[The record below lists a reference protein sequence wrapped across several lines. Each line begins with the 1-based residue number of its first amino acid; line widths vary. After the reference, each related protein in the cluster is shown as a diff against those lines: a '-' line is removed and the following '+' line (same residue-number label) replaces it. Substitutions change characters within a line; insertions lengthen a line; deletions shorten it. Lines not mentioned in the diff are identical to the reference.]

1 MSSFE
6 IPLDGPGWNN
16 VAYPI
21 QETRP
26 VTQALLSISG
36 YYTTVYG
43 YDTGTDTWHMYDVTA
58 QPYANDLDVLEYGH
72 GYWIN
77 VSQAITLY
85 LPGDSTIGPLETVA
99 LQSPPSSFYGPVL
112 GGVDF
117 TPTAGMP
124 VTAMVNGAVCAQGE
138 TIPYEGDVVYALHV
152 VGGPGCGTPG
162 DEIVFE
168 VDGQSMAPRPVWDN
182 SRVRRLPLEPDEGY
196 EIYLPL
202 VIRN

>member
-1 MSSFE
+1 
-6 IPLDGPGWNN
+6 
-16 VAYPI
+16 YPI
-21 QETRP
+21 QETRS
-26 VTQALLSISG
+26 VTQALLSING
-36 YYTTVYG
+36 VYTTVYG
-43 YDTGTDTWHMYDVTA
+43 YDTGSDTWHMYDVTA
-58 QPYANDLDVLEYGH
+58 EPYANTLDVLQYGH

-85 LPGDSTIGPLETVA
+85 LGGESSGDATTRSLS

-112 GGVDF
+112 GGTDL

-124 VTAMVNGAVCAQGE
+124 VTATVNGAVCAQGE
-138 TIPYEGDVVYALHV
+138 TILYEGDVVYALHV
-152 VGGPGCGTPG
+152 RGGAGCGDPG

-168 VDGQSMAPRPVWDN
+168 VDGETMAPQPGWDN

-196 EIYLPL
+196 EIYLPV